1 MTTASLN
8 NLLSSANAIGACAPA
23 EGEDWIKASTAVA
36 LLSAA
41 SGEGITRPVTPCDS
55 EWAAAVATQV
65 KAAGGP
71 DVQCPAAGM
80 PPNAQ
85 TNGDPSTP
93 KAVSP
98 PAGGTVGANVG
109 AGGAAGGFLW
119 WPVVAAVAGVS
130 VTALAIFFI
139 VAAYRRR
146 DRRRVV
152 ASATATAGPTASG
165 VPAWQLSAERT
176 AAAAG
181 AAEADRAALARAM
194 RGSRLG
200 WIAEPVPPAV
210 QLPADGGPCP
220 RSGAT
225 IPKKKKKK
233 SKKKIVQAKDAPP
246 PAVGTVGDF
255 ASSLEGNAAA
265 GSSRAKLTWVAT
277 SAPPQQ
283 SVATLMPTPQL
294 SPSAG
299 GPSGPPRA
307 RLFKRSDAQGGERN
321 I

>member
-1 MTTASLN
+1 M
-8 NLLSSANAIGACAPA
+8 
-23 EGEDWIKASTAVA
+23 
-36 LLSAA
+36 
-41 SGEGITRPVTPCDS
+41 TPCDS

-71 DVQCPAAGM
+71 DVQCPASGM

-85 TNGDPSTP
+85 THGDPSTP
-93 KAVSP
+93 RAVSP
-98 PAGGTVGANVG
+98 PAGSSTVSADVGT
-109 AGGAAGGFLW
+109 GGAAGGFL

-152 ASATATAGPTASG
+152 ASATATAGERESG
-165 VPAWQLSAERT
+165 VPACRHLSAERAA

-181 AAEADRAALARAM
+181 AEVADRAVLAHAM

-200 WIAEPVPPAV
+200 WLAEPVPPAV
-210 QLPADGGPCP
+210 QPPTADGGPCP

-233 SKKKIVQAKDAPP
+233 SKKKVVQVKDAPT

-255 ASSLEGNAAA
+255 ASSMEGNAAA

-277 SAPPQQ
+277 SPPHQQ
-283 SVATLMPTPQL
+283 SVAALMPTPPL

-299 GPSGPPRA
+299 PSAGPPPRA
-307 RLFKRSDAQGGERN
+307 RLFKRGDARRGGAEHLMPEAVLNEGIEEMTMSSAMGRRQ
-321 I
+321 